1 MVNRSFADQLST
13 AVDLFLVHLHS
24 ERHFSSHTCDSYQ
37 RDLNKLVGFIAD
49 CRLTQWDDVSER
61 EIRAFVAEVHREGL
75 SGKSIQRCLSAIRS
89 FYQYM
94 AVLGRVSHNP
104 AQGVRAPKV
113 GRSLPETLD
122 VDQLSQLLDFPVTDA
137 ISSRDKAMMEL
148 VYSSGLRVSEL
159 ISLNIHDIDFRDASL
174 VVTGKGRKM
183 RMLPVGRVALE
194 AVSVW
199 VKYRTAWA
207 DYTENALFISKSGKR
222 LTVRSAQQRFDH
234 WAKIMHTQGKV
245 YPHRLRHSFASHM
258 LESSSDLRAV
268 QELLGHE
275 DISTTQIYTH
285 LDFQHLMDVYEKAHP
300 RAQKKND

>member
-1 MVNRSFADQLST
+1 MVNRRFVDQLTT
-13 AVDLFLVHLHS
+13 AVDLFLVHLRS
-24 ERHFSSHTCDSYQ
+24 ERHLSPNTCDSYQ
-37 RDLNKLVGFIAD
+37 RDLYKLVGFLAD
-49 CRLTQWDDVSER
+49 CRLQQWGDASER

-94 AVLGRVSHNP
+94 AIQGLVLHNP
-104 AQGVRAPKV
+104 AKGVRAPKV
-113 GRSLPETLD
+113 GRPLPETLD
-122 VDQLSQLLDFPVTDA
+122 VDQLSQLLAFPVTDA
-137 ISSRDKAMMEL
+137 ISYRDKAMMEL

-159 ISLNIHDIDFRDASL
+159 ISLNVHDIDFRDASL
-174 VVTGKGRKM
+174 VVTGKGRKT
-183 RMLPVGRVALE
+183 RMLPVGRVALG
-194 AVSVW
+194 AVNAW
-199 VKYRTAWA
+199 VKYRTSWA
-207 DYTENALFISKSGKR
+207 DYTESALFISKSGKR

-234 WAKIMHTQGKV
+234 WAKVMQTQGKV

-300 RAQKKND
+300 RAHKKND

>member
-1 MVNRSFADQLST
+1 MVNRSFAEQLNT
-13 AVDLFLVHLHS
+13 AVELFLVHLRS
-24 ERHFSSHTCDSYQ
+24 ERHLSPHTCSSYQ
-37 RDLNKLVGFIAD
+37 RDLSKLLGFVAD
-49 CRLTQWDDVSER
+49 CRIRQWGDVSER
-61 EIRAFVAEVHREGL
+61 EIRAFVAEIHREGL

-89 FYQYM
+89 FYQYL
-94 AVLGRVSHNP
+94 AIQGLASLNP

-122 VDQLSQLLDFPVTDA
+122 VDQLGQLLSFPVTDA
-137 ISSRDKAMMEL
+137 ISCRDKAMMEL

-159 ISLNIHDIDFRDASL
+159 TSLNIHDIDSRDASL
-174 VVTGKGRKM
+174 VVTGKGRKT
-183 RMLPVGRVALE
+183 RMLPVGRVALS
-194 AVSVW
+194 AFHAW
-199 VKYRTAWA
+199 MKCRTAWA

-234 WAKIMHTQGKV
+234 WAKIMNTQGKV
-245 YPHRLRHSFASHM
+245 YPHRLRHSFASHL

-300 RAQKKND
+300 RAHKKDD